1 MNILD
6 DLKLQYK
13 NGDIATRLI
22 FWNLLL
28 FAIPEIVFAVLQLFH
43 ININY
48 FNYVALPSHF
58 SDLILKPW
66 TIVSYAF
73 FHGGFLHLLFNMI
86 MLHFA
91 SRLFV
96 TFFTQKQLFG
106 LYVLGSIFAG
116 IVYLVCYTFLP
127 SLSNQNALLVGASAS
142 VMAIL
147 FATMTYQPFMDI
159 RLALFGSVKLWHIA
173 ILYLV
178 VDLIQLPL
186 ENTGGHL
193 AHLGGALFGFIY
205 IKLLQNGTD
214 LTRGFNAIID
224 GFTNLFSP
232 KKATPFKKVYRNPK
246 STNVT
251 KTASKIVTKDKT
263 QQQIDEIL
271 DKISKSGYDS
281 LTVDE
286 KEFLFKAGK

>member
-1 MNILD
+1 MNILN

-13 NGDIATRLI
+13 NGDMATKLI

-28 FAIPEIVFAVLQLFH
+28 FAIPEIVFAVLQLFA
-43 ININY
+43 IPINY
-48 FNYVALPSHF
+48 FNYVALSNHF
-58 SDLILKPW
+58 SDLASKPW
-66 TIVSYAF
+66 TIVSYSF
-73 FHGGFLHLLFNMI
+73 FHSGFFHLLFNMI
-86 MLHFA
+86 MLHF
-91 SRLFV
+91 SGRLFV

-106 LYVLGSIFAG
+106 LYVLGGIFAG
-116 IVYLVCYTFLP
+116 IIYLFCYTFLP
-127 SLSNQNALLVGASAS
+127 SLSNQNTLLVGASAS
-142 VMAIL
+142 IMAIL
-147 FATMTYQPFMDI
+147 FATMTYQPFMEI
-159 RLALFGSVKLWHIA
+159 RLALLGSVKLWHIA

-205 IKLLQNGTD
+205 IKFLQNGTD
-214 LTRGFNAIID
+214 LTSGLNTLINGFS
-224 GFTNLFSP
+224 NLFLQ
-232 KKATPFKKVYRNPK
+232 KKGTPFKKVYRNPK
-246 STNVT
+246 PINVI
-251 KTASKIVTKDKT
+251 KTASKIVTKDKI
-263 QQQIDEIL
+263 QQQIDAIL

>member
-13 NGDIATRLI
+13 NGDMATKLI

-43 ININY
+43 INVNY
-48 FNYVALPSHF
+48 LNYVALSNHF
-58 SDLILKPW
+58 SDLVLQPW
-66 TIVSYAF
+66 TIVSYSF
-73 FHGGFLHLLFNMI
+73 FHGGFLHIIFNMI

-91 SRLFV
+91 GRLFV

-106 LYVLGSIFAG
+106 LYVLGGVFAG
-116 IVYLVCYTFLP
+116 IIYLVCYTFLP
-127 SLSNQNALLVGASAS
+127 SLSNQNTLLVGASAS

-159 RLALFGSVKLWHIA
+159 RLALLGSVKLWHIA

-178 VDLIQLPL
+178 IDLIQLPR

-193 AHLGGALFGFIY
+193 SHLGGALFGFIY
-205 IKLLQNGTD
+205 IKLLQNGID
-214 LTRGFNAIID
+214 LTSGFSAIID
-224 GFTNLFSP
+224 WFTNIFSP
-232 KKATPFKKVYRNPK
+232 KKTTPFKKVHRNPK
-246 STNVT
+246 PINVV
-251 KTASKIVTKDKT
+251 KTASKIVAKDKT

>member
-13 NGDIATRLI
+13 NGDMATKLI

-28 FAIPEIVFAVLQLFH
+28 FAIPEIVFAILQLFH
-43 ININY
+43 ISINY
-48 FNYVALPSHF
+48 FNYVALSNHF
-58 SDLILKPW
+58 SDLVLKPW

-73 FHGGFLHLLFNMI
+73 FHGGILHLVFNMI

-91 SRLFV
+91 GRLFV

-106 LYVLGSIFAG
+106 LYILGGIFAG
-116 IVYLVCYTFLP
+116 IIYLVCYTFLP
-127 SLSNQNALLVGASAS
+127 SLSNQNTLLVGASAS
-142 VMAIL
+142 IMAIL

-178 VDLIQLPL
+178 IDLIQLPL

-193 AHLGGALFGFIY
+193 SHLGGALFGFIY
-205 IKLLQNGTD
+205 IKFLQNGTD
-214 LTRGFNAIID
+214 LASGFNVVID
-224 GFTNLFSP
+224 WFANLFSP
-232 KKATPFKKVYRNPK
+232 KKRTPFRKVHRNPK
-246 STNVT
+246 PIHVVKST
-251 KTASKIVTKDKT
+251 SKIVTKDKM

>member
-1 MNILD
+1 MNILN

-13 NGDIATRLI
+13 NGDMATKLI

-48 FNYVALPSHF
+48 FNYVALSNHF
-58 SDLILKPW
+58 SDLVSKPW
-66 TIVSYAF
+66 TIVSYSF
-73 FHGGFLHLLFNMI
+73 FHSGFLHLLFNMI
-86 MLHFA
+86 MLHF
-91 SRLFV
+91 SGRLFV

-106 LYVLGSIFAG
+106 LYVLGGIFAG

-127 SLSNQNALLVGASAS
+127 SLSNQNTLLVGASAS
-142 VMAIL
+142 IMAIL
-147 FATMTYQPFMDI
+147 FATMTYQPFMEI
-159 RLALFGSVKLWHIA
+159 RLALLGSVKLWHIA

-193 AHLGGALFGFIY
+193 AHHGGALFGFVY

-214 LTRGFNAIID
+214 LTSGFNTIID
-224 GFTNLFSP
+224 WFANLFSP
-232 KKATPFKKVYRNPK
+232 KKATPFKKVHRNPK
-246 STNVT
+246 PINIV
-251 KTASKIVTKDKT
+251 KTASKIITKDKT

>member
-13 NGDIATRLI
+13 NGDMATKLI

-28 FAIPEIVFAVLQLFH
+28 FAIPEIVFAILQLFH
-43 ININY
+43 ISINY
-48 FNYVALPSHF
+48 FNYVALSNHF
-58 SDLILKPW
+58 SDLVLKPW

-73 FHGGFLHLLFNMI
+73 FHGGILHLVFNMI

-91 SRLFV
+91 GRLFV

-106 LYVLGSIFAG
+106 LYILGGIFAG
-116 IVYLVCYTFLP
+116 IIYLVCYTFLP
-127 SLSNQNALLVGASAS
+127 SLSNQNTLLVGASAS
-142 VMAIL
+142 IMAIL

-178 VDLIQLPL
+178 IDLIQLPL

-193 AHLGGALFGFIY
+193 SHLGGALFGFIY
-205 IKLLQNGTD
+205 IKFLQNGTD
-214 LTRGFNAIID
+214 LASGFNAVID
-224 GFTNLFSP
+224 WFANLFSP
-232 KKATPFKKVYRNPK
+232 KKRTPFRKVHRNPK
-246 STNVT
+246 PIHVVKST
-251 KTASKIVTKDKT
+251 SKIVTKDKT